1 LSASIYDVPGSSQWI
16 ESVQPRPD
24 IPVFRFIHLD
34 DLTQNWENKECR
46 QAIYDEAIRFWL
58 DRGIDGFRIDTVV

>member
-1 LSASIYDVPGSSQWI
+1 VLQDHLTDQAG
-16 ESVQPRPD
+16 E
-24 IPVFRFIHLD
+24 LD
-34 DLTQNWENKECR
+34 DVSLSFLTCGFFALLASTILTQNWENKECR